1 MTSQHGRLYALALAL
16 VVFFLAW
23 AVIAA
28 HPWATASADPRLRT
42 LAVREAQLQRE
53 AKLVRKVVAA
63 RWARYRVRL
72 KARRALI
79 ARVNAAAAQAARSGT
94 GGYGRHA
101 RGCARTG
108 REPAARPRGHED
120 VVKTDPTFWLL
131 ARASGLTAYGLL
143 TASVLAGLV
152 LKSKPFGRALKPAP
166 TMDVHR
172 FLALLGLGML
182 VLHGATLLL
191 DRTLHMPLAGLFV
204 PGASP
209 YRPAAVAAGV
219 VAAELM
225 ALIYVSFALRKRIG
239 PRNWRRLHWATYL
252 VFLLATVHGFASG
265 TDSTQPWAHDL
276 YLGAVGAVAFAT
288 TWRALGRPTRPAPE
302 RSL

>member
-1 MTSQHGRLYALALAL
+1 M
-16 VVFFLAW
+16 
-23 AVIAA
+23 
-28 HPWATASADPRLRT
+28 
-42 LAVREAQLQRE
+42 
-53 AKLVRKVVAA
+53 
-63 RWARYRVRL
+63 
-72 KARRALI
+72 
-79 ARVNAAAAQAARSGT
+79 
-94 GGYGRHA
+94 
-101 RGCARTG
+101 
-108 REPAARPRGHED
+108 
-120 VVKTDPTFWLL
+120 KTDPTFWLL

-182 VLHGATLLL
+182 ALHAATLLL
-191 DRTLHMPLAGLFV
+191 DRTLHMPLSGLLV

-209 YRPAAVAAGV
+209 YRPAAVSVGV

-225 ALIYVSFALRKRIG
+225 VLIYVSFALRKRIG
-239 PRNWRRLHWATYL
+239 QRNWRRLHWATYL
-252 VFLLATVHGFASG
+252 VFLLATVHGFAAG

-276 YLGAVGAVAFAT
+276 YLGTVGAVAFAT
-288 TWRALGRPTRPAPE
+288 AWRALGRPTRTAPE